1 MYTGAGRFTP
11 ANPDG
16 TVIEG
21 APRCS
26 AAPALEWSAML
37 GTASNALR
45 GSKRPIAGRACSREL
60 RPTPPRNLQTSDR
73 PPTTHADERG
83 ALPLG
88 EAFPRAYDDLRALA
102 EHLLHRRA
110 GAPLH
115 TTSLVH
121 EAWLKLARRG
131 AAPVRDDEHL
141 LAVAARAM
149 RCVLADQARRRAAL
163 KRDRGRALDPV
174 SELAGLDPLPGIDC
188 LALHEALE
196 RLAALDE
203 RKARVVELR
212 FFGGLDIE
220 EVADVL
226 GISTATV
233 KRDWP
238 LAKAWLY
245 RELGETESGR

>member
-1 MYTGAGRFTP
+1 
-11 ANPDG
+11 
-16 TVIEG
+16 
-21 APRCS
+21 
-26 AAPALEWSAML
+26 ML
-37 GTASNALR
+37 DTASYALR
-45 GSKRPIAGRACSREL
+45 RPKRPVAGRALPKEL
-60 RPTPPRNLQTSDR
+60 RLTPRRILKTSDR
-73 PPTTHADERG
+73 PPTTHADDRG

-102 EHLLHRRA
+102 EQLLRRRH

-121 EAWLKLARRG
+121 EAWLRLARRG
-131 AAPVRDDEHL
+131 AAAMRDDEHL

-149 RCVLADQARRRAAL
+149 RSALVDHARRRAAL
-163 KRDRGRALDPV
+163 KRDRGRAQVPV
-174 SELAGLDPLPGIDC
+174 GELASFDPLPGIDC
-188 LALHEALE
+188 LALHEALD
-196 RLAALDE
+196 RLAEIDE

-212 FFGGLDIE
+212 FFGGLDVE

-226 GISTATV
+226 AISPATV

-245 RELGETESGR
+245 RELGGKER